1 MRIPVG
7 HMSKIIHIFNPVE
20 QVGFDAL
27 IHSWL
32 RTASVAICKWMN
44 FYEHERLIGLQYGF
58 DTQCSFS
65 ILLKLFGVTSA
76 VDWVQVTFSNLI
88 LRR

>member
-1 MRIPVG
+1 MHLYSRFLT
-7 HMSKIIHIFNPVE
+7 M
-20 QVGFDAL
+20 
-27 IHSWL
+27 
-32 RTASVAICKWMN
+32 SVAICKWMN

-88 LRR
+88 LRQ